1 MWWCQFID
9 RLKFET
15 RPSSLLNFGTAHTER
30 SEVRFVVICKP
41 EILKK
46 KQGPNIRNRNKREQK
61 ETNIK
66 VARLSQWDSL
76 KTIFSVHIFDF
87 R

>member
-30 SEVRFVVICKP
+30 SEVRFVVICKL

-46 KQGPNIRNRNKREQK
+46 SKVLTLEI
-61 ETNIK
+61 ETNASRRKQI
-66 VARLSQWDSL
+66 
-76 KTIFSVHIFDF
+76 
-87 R
+87 